1 MSQNQISNN
10 ESKTSPQ
17 VEAVNNIAVS
27 KHQVNVTRI
36 MIILLIFLIGCCC
49 GHLGSQMLSN
59 YQDKMQILYVSRSEI
74 MDLEK
79 ARLEQSQD
87 HEGRMFFGKI
97 NKAIDLIRRESLKYE
112 DNYHRVIFVGDNYI
126 EGTNTKSI
134 SKIVHEKVINQLRGK
149 INAREQKVS
158 NNE

>member
-1 MSQNQISNN
+1 MNQISNN
-10 ESKTSPQ
+10 ESKTSLQ
-17 VEAVNNIAVS
+17 VEAVNNITVN
-27 KHQVNVTRI
+27 KHQVNVTRL

-87 HEGRMFFGKI
+87 PAGRMFFGEI
-97 NKAIDLIRRESLKYE
+97 NKAISLIRREAINYE
-112 DNYHRVIFVGDNYI
+112 DKYHRVIFVGDNYV
-126 EGTNTKSI
+126 EGRNAKSI
-134 SKIVHEKVINQLRGK
+134 SKIVYEKVMHQLNVINSS
-149 INAREQKVS
+149 I
-158 NNE
+158 

>member
-59 YQDKMQILYVSRSEI
+59 YQDKMQIVYVSRSEI

-87 HEGRMFFGKI
+87 PAGRMFFGAI
-97 NKAIDLIRRESLKYE
+97 NKAINLIRNEAINYG
-112 DNYHRVIFVGDNYI
+112 DNYHRVIFVGDNYV
-126 EGTNTKSI
+126 EGRNTKSI
-134 SKIVHEKVINQLRGK
+134 SKEVYEKVIHQLNGT
-149 INAREQKVS
+149 E
-158 NNE
+158 